1 MANYVDNNLRKDE
14 HVVVRAKIS
23 WLTLVMPVIWC
34 VLVWVGY
41 FMLVSKLGGVDQSG
55 SANGEQMKSEAKTIL
70 LVVALL
76 FSFIPLIKQLLINVT
91 THLAITNKRIVGKVG
106 VLKVD
111 AIDFPINKIDNVSY
125 QGSLSLI
132 HI

>member
-55 SANGEQMKSEAKTIL
+55 SANGEQMKSEA
-70 LVVALL
+70 A
-76 FSFIPLIKQLLINVT
+76 
-91 THLAITNKRIVGKVG
+91 A
-106 VLKVD
+106 
-111 AIDFPINKIDNVSY
+111 Y
-125 QGSLSLI
+125 QRYHASCD
-132 HI
+132 HE